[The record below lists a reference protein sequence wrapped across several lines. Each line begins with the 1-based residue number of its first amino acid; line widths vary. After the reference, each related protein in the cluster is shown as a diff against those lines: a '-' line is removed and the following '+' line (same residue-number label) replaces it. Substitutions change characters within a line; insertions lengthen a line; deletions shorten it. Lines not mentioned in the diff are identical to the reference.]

1 MDEKMFR
8 DYIVLES
15 RLKESVL
22 TISEMSY
29 NIRNLEDHQR
39 DLYELLDEKNK
50 DIADLDRQLREV
62 TENLAKLVSYK
73 AWNISQDLS
82 INQVISEGYDGE
94 KKESNN
100 S

>member
-1 MDEKMFR
+1 MNFR
-8 DYIVLES
+8 MLSDIIVLQSKVEA
-15 RLKESVL
+15 RDA
-22 TISEMSY
+22 TIAEMS
-29 NIRNLEDHQR
+29 NEIRELQDWER
-39 DLYELLDEKNK
+39 DMHEILDEKNK
-50 DIADLDRQLREV
+50 DIADLQQQLREV

>member
-1 MDEKMFR
+1 MNFR
-8 DYIVLES
+8 MLSDIIVLQSKVEA
-15 RLKESVL
+15 RDA
-22 TISEMSY
+22 TIAEMS
-29 NIRNLEDHQR
+29 NEIKELQDWER
-39 DLYELLDEKNK
+39 DMHEILDEKNK

-82 INQVISEGYDGE
+82 INQVILEGYDGE

>member
-1 MDEKMFR
+1 MDKKMFR

-15 RLKESVL
+15 RVKESNL
-22 TISEMSY
+22 TIDEMSY

-39 DLYELLDEKNK
+39 DLYEILDEKNK
-50 DIADLDRQLREV
+50 DIADLHQQLREAE
-62 TENLAKLVSYK
+62 ENISKLVSYK

-82 INQVISEGYDGE
+82 INQVILEGYDGE

>member
-1 MDEKMFR
+1 MNFR
-8 DYIVLES
+8 MLSDIIVLQSKVEA
-15 RLKESVL
+15 RDA
-22 TISEMSY
+22 TIAEMS
-29 NIRNLEDHQR
+29 NEIREWQDWER
-39 DLYELLDEKNK
+39 DMHEILDEKNK

>member
-1 MDEKMFR
+1 MNFR
-8 DYIVLES
+8 MLSDLIILQSKVEAKDAKINELLNEI
-15 RLKESVL
+15 KEL
-22 TISEMSY
+22 QDWE
-29 NIRNLEDHQR
+29 R
-39 DLYELLDEKNK
+39 DMHEFLDEKNK